1 MARSPQSN
9 TEFASGCIAKMQDWV
24 ERVEI
29 VSPYSFLAHSRQY
42 PPARIGVVSSP
53 AVTAD
58 AVRQVL
64 ASDPGVE
71 FVVNIPKAAI
81 WQGPAIHML
90 EETGVAFGPIGHLM
104 KAISGRRNS
113 ETLNHFVHPETEYFR
128 RILTQHTNLCR
139 LVRVTDLIYEFQRK
153 NGPPLLVAGLNE
165 YELGGSTIRAAVA
178 QHGKLSV
185 IFATN
190 PNAWPTSDAHEV
202 AESMG
207 IELFHER
214 RKLYHRLH
222 VPT

>member
-9 TEFASGCIAKMQDWV
+9 TEFASACIARMKELV

-29 VSPYSFLAHSRQY
+29 VTPYSFIAHSRQHS
-42 PPARIGVVSSP
+42 PARIGVLSSG
-53 AVTAD
+53 AVTAED
-58 AVRQVL
+58 VHRVL
-64 ASDPGVE
+64 EVDPSVE

-81 WQGPAIHML
+81 WQGSAIQIL
-90 EETGVAFGPIGHLM
+90 EDAGMAFGPLGHLM

-113 ETLNHFVHPETEYFR
+113 EPLNDFVHPETSYFR
-128 RILTQHTNLCR
+128 TILSQHSNLYR

-165 YELGGSTIRAAVA
+165 YELAGSTIRAAVA
-178 QHGKLSV
+178 QHGNVSV

-190 PNAWPTSDAHEV
+190 PNAWPTSDAYEV

-207 IELFHER
+207 IELFHDR
-214 RKLYHRLH
+214 RKFYHRLH
-222 VPT
+222 IPS